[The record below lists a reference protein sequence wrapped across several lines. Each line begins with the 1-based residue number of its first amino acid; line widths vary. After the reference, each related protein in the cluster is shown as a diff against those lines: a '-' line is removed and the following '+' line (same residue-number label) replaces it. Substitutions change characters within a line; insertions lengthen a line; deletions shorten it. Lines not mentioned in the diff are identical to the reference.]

1 LTITV
6 EAVEMLRSSWRESN
20 LYICKEGQVEDKTEE
35 DSTQEREK
43 EEHTPG
49 DSIHTNKKAQA
60 AKTDNISYM
69 ERCLSKQLGL
79 VDAKGHVG
87 LAYV

>member
-1 LTITV
+1 M

-20 LYICKEGQVEDKTEE
+20 LYICEKGQVEDKTEHRRIVHRR
-35 DSTQEREK
+35 ERRRNT
-43 EEHTPG
+43 TPG
-49 DSIHTNKKAQA
+49 DPIHTNKKAQA